1 MKHSNSRRHVPHP
14 VGFAMMAVLWAV
26 VVVGTLALA
35 TALSGREAFDAGRN
49 RVSAERAFWHANGC
63 AERARAAVDSALNR
77 SDVLP
82 ARTWRHLDAVLRSD
96 PQSAASA
103 CTVELDATGSSLDV
117 NAASGVELT
126 RLFSAMGRPDADALA
141 DAVMDWRDVDDAPLP
156 GGAESLWY
164 AGQGRA
170 LPRNGPLAD
179 VMELARIRGFED
191 GSAQRFL
198 SVEPGPISIPNAS
211 GAVLASVVG
220 FTDEAVAAAL
230 SIRAQAGE
238 IDDLLAF
245 ASTLSSAARD
255 SIVVHYQ
262 EISRTTTLDPEAWV
276 VTASGRSGAPSAV
289 AVVELRLVRTNR
301 RASVV
306 RRRVRA

>member
-1 MKHSNSRRHVPHP
+1 MKRVKSRPHVSHP
-14 VGFAMMAVLWAV
+14 CGFAMMAVLWAV

-35 TALSGREAFDAGRN
+35 TALSGRDAFNAGRN
-49 RVSAERAFWHANGC
+49 RVSSERAFWLANGC
-63 AERARAAVDSALNR
+63 ADRALAAVDSALNR
-77 SDVLP
+77 ADLLP
-82 ARTWRHLDAVLRSD
+82 ARTWRHLDAVVLAD
-96 PQSAASA
+96 PQSAGSA
-103 CTVELDATGSSLDV
+103 CSVELDATGSTLDV

-126 RLFSAMGRPDADALA
+126 RLFTALGRSDANALA
-141 DAVMDWRDVDDAPLP
+141 DAVMDWRDVDDVPLP
-156 GGAESLWY
+156 SGAESLWY
-164 AGQGRA
+164 AGQRRA

-211 GAVLASVVG
+211 GAVLATVDG
-220 FTDEAVAAAL
+220 FTDEAVAAVL
-230 SIRAQAGE
+230 SIRARGGE

-262 EISRTTTLDPEAWV
+262 DISRVTTLDPEAWV
-276 VTASGRSGAPSAV
+276 VTASGRSGAPSV
-289 AVVELRLVRTNR
+289 LAVVELRLVRTNR